1 MKSSLAEES
10 RLSELEAKAIS
21 EATVSVDE
29 SFTPSPALLNA
40 PSAEALFQQVDG
52 PSLESYEAKE
62 SVYVGKSVPISGRC
76 NLEVPI
82 HVTAPGSIV
91 EYAVDSKGYDI
102 KFSVEAE
109 REEGITVVKELS
121 RVDAHVDAVTGKFLV
136 GSVPCMLRFTFN
148 NEYSWMREK
157 NISYR
162 VTVTPPS
169 ADILLGGRR
178 RRAKA
183 CQKAV
188 MEDLDSAKQ
197 RLITVMTQKKEL
209 ENDLRILMKSL
220 EEKKV
225 LMEEAAKESSW
236 LQTRVDLRVTQASML
251 NDRLTKGWPD
261 EPKANGKTRTI

>member
-1 MKSSLAEES
+1 
-10 RLSELEAKAIS
+10 
-21 EATVSVDE
+21 
-29 SFTPSPALLNA
+29 
-40 PSAEALFQQVDG
+40 
-52 PSLESYEAKE
+52 
-62 SVYVGKSVPISGRC
+62 
-76 NLEVPI
+76 
-82 HVTAPGSIV
+82 
-91 EYAVDSKGYDI
+91 
-102 KFSVEAE
+102 
-109 REEGITVVKELS
+109 
-121 RVDAHVDAVTGKFLV
+121 
-136 GSVPCMLRFTFN
+136 
-148 NEYSWMREK
+148 MREK